1 MKVFKGDDT
10 KRQAPPHPS
19 NSGGDAL
26 RAGIKQLKANHAE
39 SSRPMPKKEA
49 K

>member
-1 MKVFKGDDT
+1 
-10 KRQAPPHPS
+10 
-19 NSGGDAL
+19 L